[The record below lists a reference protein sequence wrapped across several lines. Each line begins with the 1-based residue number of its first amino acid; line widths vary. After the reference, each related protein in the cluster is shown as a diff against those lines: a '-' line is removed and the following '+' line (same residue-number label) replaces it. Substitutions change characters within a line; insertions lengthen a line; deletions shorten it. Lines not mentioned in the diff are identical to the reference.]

1 MHYLEYAFYLKIPD
15 LMATSKLLEGLE
27 PAAHGLGGWGQK
39 GPPSLKF
46 LTHILQ

>member
-27 PAAHGLGGWGQK
+27 PAAHGLRGEQK
-39 GPPSLKF
+39 GPRSLKF
-46 LTHILQ
+46 VTHILQ

>member
-27 PAAHGLGGWGQK
+27 PAAHGLGGGGK
-39 GPPSLKF
+39 KAPPL
-46 LTHILQ
+46 